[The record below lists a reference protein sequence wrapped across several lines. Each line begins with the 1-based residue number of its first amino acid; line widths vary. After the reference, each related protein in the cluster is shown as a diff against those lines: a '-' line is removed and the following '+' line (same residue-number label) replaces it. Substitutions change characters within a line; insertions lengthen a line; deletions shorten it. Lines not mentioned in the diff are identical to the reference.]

1 MRVVLGVG
9 GGIAAYKAAL
19 LLRLFT
25 EAGHSVTAVPTA
37 SALKFVG
44 KATWEALSG
53 KPVRTDVFEAVETV
67 NHVRLGHEAELIVVA
82 PATADLIARAAGG
95 HADDLL
101 TNTLLMARC
110 PVLLAPAMHTEMW
123 RNAATQANVALL
135 RERGVHVLDPAVGR
149 LTGAD
154 SGPGRL
160 PEPEDIYAAA
170 LALVRGGS
178 DSESAHDGD
187 ARPDAWPSGSA
198 PGPLAGTR
206 VVVSAGGT
214 REPIDPVR
222 FLGNRSSG
230 KQGAAIARAALAA
243 GADVTFV
250 AAHID
255 VPPPD
260 GADVVRVDS
269 ALELSDAM
277 LAHTPGAD
285 VVVMAAAVADFR
297 PSEQATS
304 KIKKRDDT
312 ADPIITLVR
321 NPDILVELVQ
331 RRNESHPGQFI
342 VGFAAETGDA
352 GGSVLEYGKAKLDRK
367 GCDLLVLNEVG
378 ADRMGAERVFGQD
391 TNAVVILSRTG
402 GEPEHEAGT
411 KDEVARAVVRRIA
424 LELAQARG
432 RDARTEPVE

>member
-1 MRVVLGVG
+1 VRVVLGIG

-25 EAGHSVTAVPTA
+25 EAGHSVTAVPTEA
-37 SALKFVG
+37 SLEFVG

-67 NHVRLGHEAELIVVA
+67 NHVRLGHDADLVVVA

-101 TNTLLMARC
+101 TTTLLMAHC

-123 RNAATQANVALL
+123 RHPATQANVALL
-135 RERGVHVLDPAVGR
+135 RDRGVHVLEPAVGR
-149 LTGAD
+149 LTGPD

-160 PEPEDIYAAA
+160 PEPEEILHAA
-170 LALVRGGS
+170 LALTEDAPQHDAAAPAGGPLTGGS
-178 DSESAHDGD
+178 AH
-187 ARPDAWPSGSA
+187 A
-198 PGPLAGTR
+198 LAGKR

-230 KQGAAIARAALAA
+230 KQGAALARAALAA
-243 GADVTFV
+243 GAHVTLV
-250 AAHID
+250 AAHMD

-260 GADVVRVDS
+260 GVEVVRVDS
-269 ALELSDAM
+269 ALELRQAM
-277 LAHTPGAD
+277 LAEAPGAD
-285 VVVMAAAVADFR
+285 VLVMAAAVADFR
-297 PSEQATS
+297 PSQLQAS
-304 KIKKRDDT
+304 KIKKRDDV
-312 ADPIITLVR
+312 ADPVITLAR

-331 RRNESHPGQFI
+331 RRNDEQPAQLI

-352 GGSVLEYGKAKLDRK
+352 ESSVLEYGMAKLARK
-367 GCDLLVLNEVG
+367 GCELLVLNEVG
-378 ADRMGAERVFGQD
+378 TDEAGSERVFGQD
-391 TNAVVILSRTG
+391 ANSVLILAANGT
-402 GEPEHEAGT
+402 EPEHAAGS
-411 KDEVARAVVRRIA
+411 KDEVAVAVVRRIA
-424 LELAQARG
+424 RELAIRASQ
-432 RDARTEPVE
+432 